1 MVVDIKLKQ
10 VWQKAIIIDVDSIPI
25 IDTTA
30 GNTATINSRAGR
42 FRKQN
47 GSGTDFILIN
57 SFITSDS
64 IILVTFASVP
74 GATGYDG
81 LIAIAGDGQAI
92 IYFKTASA
100 AAVPANNTD
109 VNFWVIPAATEE
121 V

>member
-1 MVVDIKLKQ
+1 MLVDIKLRD
-10 VWQKAIIIDVDSIPI
+10 VWQKAVIINADSVPV

-30 GNTATINSRAGR
+30 GNTATINSLAGR

-64 IILVTFASVP
+64 IILVTFASAP

-81 LIAIAGDGQAI
+81 LIATAGDGQAI

-109 VNFWVIPAATEE
+109 VNFWVITAVTEE
-121 V
+121 A